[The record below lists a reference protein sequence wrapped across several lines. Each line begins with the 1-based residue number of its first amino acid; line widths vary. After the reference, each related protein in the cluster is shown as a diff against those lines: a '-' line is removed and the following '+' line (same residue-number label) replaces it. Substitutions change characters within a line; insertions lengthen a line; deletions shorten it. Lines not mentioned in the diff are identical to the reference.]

1 MVRYRI
7 ARTRQK
13 TALTSTKLLSQA
25 RKVNH
30 LILKPDTR
38 SAKIELQRVQSNVVR
53 RLIPVVSIVEKL
65 VDARDKIRNDA
76 FDAPE
81 LIRAATD
88 AIALIGAANFELNA
102 WSKDMK
108 PEFNETTNICALARS
123 HSQNSYLAMTLTC
136 FYS

>member
-1 MVRYRI
+1 MRYRI

-13 TALTSTKLLSQA
+13 TANVSQA
-25 RKVNH
+25 PKVNP

-38 SAKIELQRVQSNVVR
+38 SANIELQRVQSNLIK

-76 FDAPE
+76 ADAPE

-102 WSKDMK
+102 RSKDMK
-108 PEFNETTNICALARS
+108 PELNETTNICALARS
-123 HSQNSYLAMTLTC
+123 HSQNSYLAMMLTC
-136 FYS
+136 LYS

>member
-13 TALTSTKLLSQA
+13 TANVSQA
-25 RKVNH
+25 PKVNP

-38 SAKIELQRVQSNVVR
+38 SANIELQRVQSNLIK

-65 VDARDKIRNDA
+65 VDARENIRNDA
-76 FDAPE
+76 VDAPE
-81 LIRAATD
+81 LIRAAAD

-102 WSKDMK
+102 RSKDMK
-108 PEFNETTNICALARS
+108 PELNETTNICALARS
-123 HSQNSYLAMTLTC
+123 HSQNSYLAMMLTC
-136 FYS
+136 LYS

>member
-1 MVRYRI
+1 MRHRI

-13 TALTSTKLLSQA
+13 TAHVSQA
-25 RKVNH
+25 PKVNH

-38 SAKIELQRVQSNVVR
+38 SAKIELQRVQSNLVR

-88 AIALIGAANFELNA
+88 AI
-102 WSKDMK
+102 
-108 PEFNETTNICALARS
+108 
-123 HSQNSYLAMTLTC
+123 
-136 FYS
+136 YSSDRCR